1 MPQDPTTRL
10 QTIVT
15 KRGPPKKQKKKQI
28 DSKVNKKEQ
37 SQTRE
42 GQD

>member
-15 KRGPPKKQKKKQI
+15 KRGPPKNKNEQQI